1 MTEHSCAICHHRI
14 DGPDLIEL
22 SDYRLV
28 CGDCAEAEHLA
39 RRDTTHTEEGETL

>member
-14 DGPDLIEL
+14 DGPDAIEL

-28 CGDCAEAEHLA
+28 CGDCADAELLA
-39 RRDTTHTEEGETL
+39 RMTDLRGED